1 MAVKNLKKNTFLN
14 LANIAVNTIISFVT
28 RTYLIRYL
36 GLEILGVNAT
46 IVDTINMLNVTELG
60 IQAAISYKMYEP
72 IQNNDYDRQQKLFS
86 LYRKAYRA
94 VGLIIFAAGLCIL
107 PFLKSIVN
115 TSISMS
121 LVYTVYLLQLG
132 NAALGYA
139 LSYYKLLFL
148 THEKQYVTTRID
160 ILVTIFARI
169 VQMILLFL
177 TKNYIIYIACNYII
191 SVFGNYIIKL
201 RSKKDYERIIQHA
214 DVEKGDVIQLFNELK
229 QMVVGTLMTYING
242 STDNIMT
249 SFFFG
254 SLATGFV
261 SNYKTVTNIMKTFLS
276 SLVLSLTPTWGT
288 YLYSKNN
295 DEESLR
301 DHLNSS
307 IFAFYVLLMILMVPT
322 LCLID
327 DFIVIWLGKE
337 FCIDKLI
344 TVLVIVEIFCAF
356 LNEPARLIT
365 NNYGMFKEEKEISMI
380 STFFNLTC
388 SYVFSMMLGTPGIFI
403 GTLISTLVCWLTRSF
418 VVMKRCYIDS
428 GKYLKEY
435 WVNNLIYVIS
445 FFALS
450 GICTYLSKLIR
461 FNNLIFQFVLRG
473 VMIEMILA
481 LYFLIFW
488 KKDEKM
494 SFLMSRI
501 DLSRFKRI
509 LNPRRN

>member
-14 LANIAVNTIISFVT
+14 LVNIAVNTIISFVT

-36 GLEILGVNAT
+36 GLETLGVNAT
-46 IVDTINMLNVTELG
+46 IVETINMLNVTELG

-72 IQNNDYDRQQKLFS
+72 IQNNDIERQQKLFA
-86 LYRKAYRA
+86 LYRKAYRL
-94 VGLIIFAAGLCIL
+94 VGLIIFTAGLCIL
-107 PFLKSIVN
+107 PFLKAIVN
-115 TSISMS
+115 TKISMT
-121 LVYTVYLLQLG
+121 LVYAVYLLQLG

-169 VQMILLFL
+169 VQMVLLFL

-191 SVFGNYIIKL
+191 SIFGNYIIKQ
-201 RSKKDYERIIQHA
+201 RSKKDYNEIIQPTS
-214 DVEKGDVIQLFNELK
+214 VEKGDVLKLFSELK

-242 STDNIMT
+242 STDNIMN

-254 SLATGFV
+254 SLSTGFV

-295 DEESLR
+295 DEASLR

-307 IFAFYVLLMILMVPT
+307 IFAFYVLLIILLVPT

-327 DFIVIWLGKE
+327 SFVVIWLGKE
-337 FCIDKLI
+337 FVIDKAI
-344 TVLVIVEIFCAF
+344 TILVIVEIFCAF

-365 NNYGMFKEEKEISMI
+365 NNYGMFKEEKEISI
-380 STFFNLTC
+380 VATIFNLAC
-388 SYVFSMMLGTPGIFI
+388 SFLFSKLIGTPGIFI
-403 GTLISTLVCWLTRSF
+403 GTLVSTLICWILRSR
-418 VVMKRCYIDS
+418 VVMNKCYKES
-428 GKYLKEY
+428 GRMFEEY
-435 WVNNLIYVIS
+435 WLNNLLYVAT

-450 GICTYLSKLIR
+450 FLCSRVTEMIVI
-461 FNNLIFQFVLRG
+461 NNLILQFIIRG
-473 VMIEMILA
+473 IAIEIILVV
-481 LYFLIFW
+481 YFFVFW
-488 KKDEKM
+488 KKDTRMEFLLDRMNLTKIKEK
-494 SFLMSRI
+494 LG
-501 DLSRFKRI
+501 LK
-509 LNPRRN
+509 N